1 MELKDKVA
9 VVTGSNGGLGQ
20 AIAQNLAR
28 EGARLILIDINIR
41 KSEELLKDICTS
53 TSKGFAIKVNISKK
67 SDIEKMVA
75 QTMSKYNK
83 IDILVNNAG
92 ICSLTPIKDVTE
104 KEWDKIIDINLKGTF
119 FCSQI
124 ILNEMIKKK
133 SGKIINI
140 ASASAKI
147 GGVAVGAHYSASKA
161 GIICLT
167 KSFAL
172 QAAPYKINVNCVC
185 PGPMETEMTNMWG
198 EEINTRFRNMIP
210 WREYGKPNDI
220 AEAVLFLASNR
231 ARYITGE
238 ILDVNGGFVMD

>member
-238 ILDVNGGFVMD
+238 ILDVNGGLVMD